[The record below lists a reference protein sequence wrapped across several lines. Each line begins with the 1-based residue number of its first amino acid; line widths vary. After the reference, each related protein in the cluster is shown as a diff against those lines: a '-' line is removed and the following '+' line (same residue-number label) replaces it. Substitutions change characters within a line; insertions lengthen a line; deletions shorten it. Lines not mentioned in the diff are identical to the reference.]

1 MPPVPAYQMKQNQP
15 TPPLRKEEVAT
26 SKSSK
31 AGVPQ
36 RQGTVTGNQNTTGVE
51 SGRAEPSNTITAPV
65 RSASAEAAKARTEFN
80 QLTATCSR
88 MMAIYNIAPYGK
100 YHIFSGVITASE
112 ADTIN
117 RKIMDASDAV
127 RKMNAIVSRDV
138 ATIDSVR
145 KEYEDIYGLNN
156 IPVKKQSPE
165 EAPQQKAED
174 DSKPAEVPSETK
186 KKPAEA
192 KSEKKNKPTEEP
204 SEEKSAEDTVT
215 PDDSIELVDYLK
227 KRYFWQAENEV
238 YNSSRDMYVRRN
250 VWVDSILAS
259 RSNFEAD
266 EDDSWIGSFAKWA
279 STFNTRDEAL
289 SYINKIQGMY
299 MPQVPHH
306 IAGEENRHL
315 LLPDA
320 NKQLDA
326 LERSRLS
333 EIQEAYIKV
342 QDNKESAI
350 STGEVLLKV
359 AEATKMASEVIISTG
374 ATIVTGGNPAA
385 EALING
391 LYSGAL
397 SVAEQA
403 SSSSIGESEFK
414 KSKARLDA
422 SGLDPESEEYKQ
434 ALAALESKREAS
446 EISWKKV
453 ALDATVSASL
463 AAAPGLGKIAKNS
476 KYGRALIEKGGKAKE
491 WIKNSKLGK
500 GYGFVK
506 NKISS
511 AKDSVVQF
519 GKRIGKAGLE
529 KTGGFFK
536 GLGSGIAGIG
546 KKGWSWFANKGFGKT
561 VISLAKKFGGGVKSM
576 ASSIWGKGKSWLN
589 KAGSVISGGAKTFAS
604 FAKGLFNRASN
615 SKGGEKLKVLVE
627 WLTRKRHFRYTDFGK
642 KLSSLYHRAFDRFS
656 LKSIAAKQ
664 LDNSMQTLVPGFD
677 KSKVIVDGFID
688 IAGKTG
694 KARDMA
700 IESGLRTLTRST
712 EKAQLAA
719 FEEAASMSLSTEVD
733 RAAAALIHA
742 SMQGGD
748 DVVRAAAMRKAMNQY
763 NEAIRKLSKTEVEK
777 LAENG
782 LTAGV
787 KNEAVQTDLIR
798 TVQGN
803 PTGAGVLSD
812 AEAFVNS
819 FILNRS
825 SGTNQAVR
833 EYLGKKAFFNEVADQ
848 QLKYKLMSG
857 AESGIMQYGDELF
870 APLLEKGKEAA
881 TDAVKDKLDET
892 SKEWFGLTIKDPIGL
907 SASDPLD
914 ASKEVLEEWLKNEAQ
929 GLGHSL
935 VPDYFDA
942 PEDYDVP
949 GKFKDKYVAD
959 DDTFDYTAVGK
970 LYNLLSG
977 KEKSSEPTDG
987 SDGEYEALAALMESL
1002 SEMESAGSQQMDEDS
1017 PGEPESEEYIED
1029 EDEYPMEE
1037 EYEEEEGEE
1046 EDTEAPATIDANEIL
1061 NYAIDE

>member
-36 RQGTVTGNQNTTGVE
+36 RQGTVTGNLNTPGEE
-51 SGRAEPSNTITAPV
+51 SGRSEPSTTITAPI
-65 RSASAEAAKARTEFN
+65 RSASAEAANARAEFDRI
-80 QLTATCSR
+80 TATCSR

-117 RKIMDASDAV
+117 RKIMDVSDAV
-127 RKMNAIVSRDV
+127 RKMNAIVSGDV

-156 IPVKKQSPE
+156 IPVKKQSPG

-186 KKPAEA
+186 KKPAEV
-192 KSEKKNKPTEEP
+192 KSGKKNKPTEEP

-215 PDDSIELVDYLK
+215 PDDSIELVDYLR
-227 KRYFWQAENEV
+227 KRYFWQAENEI

-333 EIQEAYIKV
+333 DIQEAYIKV
-342 QDNKESAI
+342 HDNVESAI

-359 AEATKMASEVIISTG
+359 AEATKMASEIVISTG

-403 SSSSIGESEFK
+403 SASSIGESEFK

-463 AAAPGLGKIAKNS
+463 AAAPGLGKWAKNT
-476 KYGRALIEKGGKAKE
+476 KLGRTVAVKAGKVVDWVKG
-491 WIKNSKLGK
+491 SPLGK
-500 GYGFVK
+500 GARFVK

-511 AKDSVVQF
+511 VKDSVVQF

-529 KTGGFFK
+529 KTGGFIK
-536 GLGSGIAGIG
+536 GIGSKFAGWG
-546 KKGWSWFANKGFGKT
+546 KKGWNWFADTGFGKK
-561 VISLAKKFGGGVKSM
+561 VINLAKKFGGGIKSV
-576 ASSIWGKGKSWLN
+576 ASFILGKGKSWLN

-604 FAKGLFNRASN
+604 FVKGLLKRASDT
-615 SKGGEKLKVLVE
+615 SGGKLLKSLIDKVP
-627 WLTRKRHFRYTDFGK
+627 RKTYIRYTAFGNK
-642 KLSSLYHRAFDRFS
+642 FSSLYHRAFDRFS
-656 LKSIAAKQ
+656 MKNLAGKQ
-664 LDNSMQTLVPGFD
+664 LDDSMRSLLPGFD
-677 KSKVIVDGFID
+677 RSQVALDSFLD
-688 IAGKTG
+688 LEDKTG
-694 KARDMA
+694 VARRIA
-700 IESGLRTLTRST
+700 IDGALPQITRAT
-712 EKAQLAA
+712 EKAQVAA
-719 FEEAASMSLSTEVD
+719 FESGLSKSLSSDVQ
-733 RAAAALIHA
+733 RAYLGLFHAATNPA
-742 SMQGGD
+742 D
-748 DVVRAAAMRKAMNQY
+748 DVARIDAMRQALKVY
-763 NEAIRKLSKTEVEK
+763 NEALEKASKSGVESV
-777 LAENG
+777 AESMLPKG
-782 LTAGV
+782 MTVDMLQEEMLRSL
-787 KNEAVQTDLIR
+787 KN
-798 TVQGN
+798 N
-803 PTGAGVLSD
+803 PGGAGLLSES
-812 AEAFVNS
+812 EAFVNS
-819 FILNRS
+819 VVLNS
-825 SGTNQAVR
+825 ASTMNEKVAI
-833 EYLGKKAFFNEVADQ
+833 YLAQRDFFNEVADQ

-857 AESGIMQYGDELF
+857 AESGIMQYGGELLD
-870 APLLEKGKEAA
+870 PLVEKGK
-881 TDAVKDKLDET
+881 DALKDKLDET
-892 SKEWFGLTIKDPIGL
+892 SKEKIGL
-907 SASDPLD
+907 SVSNPIGISAPNPLD
-914 ASKEVLEEWLKNEAQ
+914 ALKDVLEEGAKNKAQ

-935 VPDYFDA
+935 DAELFDA
-942 PEDYDVP
+942 PEDYDFL
-949 GKFKDKYVAD
+949 KKYRDQYLAD
-959 DDTFDYTAVGK
+959 DETFDYTALGK
-970 LYNLLSG
+970 VYNMFS
-977 KEKSSEPTDG
+977 EKDDSSAAADDTEESSPET
-987 SDGEYEALAALMESL
+987 EAPVETL
-1002 SEMESAGSQQMDEDS
+1002 SERESADAQQMDEDTS
-1017 PGEPESEEYIED
+1017 GEPEIEEDIDD
-1029 EDEYPMEE
+1029 EDDYPMEE
-1037 EYEEEEGEE
+1037 EEE
-1046 EDTEAPATIDANEIL
+1046 TEAPATIDANEIL
-1061 NYAIDE
+1061 NYAINE